1 MDSKIIIFSYIVTE
15 TQSWNHLPQALNH
28 KISTSKKK
36 TKDLHRKTNLS
47 TKKSNRYNNKWH
59 NFFIKNYILNQHTN
73 SKWHLKNVLIT
84 TIMVI
89 IIPMD
94 MGMVILMD
102 IIMDMGMGMVTDTTM
117 NLLQSNKTLLNHQ
130 HLSYHRLQRLF
141 CIKYLKVR
149 KR

>member
-1 MDSKIIIFSYIVTE
+1 MDSKIIIFSYIFTE

-28 KISTSKKK
+28 KMSTSKKK

-47 TKKSNRYNNKWH
+47 TKKSNCYNNKWH

-89 IIPMD
+89 IIHMDMD
-94 MGMVILMD
+94 MGILMD
-102 IIMDMGMGMVTDTTM
+102 IIMDMVTDTTM
-117 NLLQSNKTLLNHQ
+117 NLLQSNKILLNHQ
-130 HLSYHRLQRLF
+130 HLSYHRLQKLF